1 MITVTDGRSANRFE
15 ARDGGTLAGFAAYA
29 RTSELVAF
37 VHTEVDP
44 ALEGRGVG
52 SLLAREGVE
61 SVQAEGLRVL
71 AVCPFIA
78 GWLVRHRTGPGTDV
92 GGLPAPGGD
101 SHQRLDQQGDQVA
114 E

>member
-1 MITVTDGRSANRFE
+1 MIAVTDNRSANRFE
-15 ARDGGTLAGFAAYA
+15 AHDGDTLAGFAAYV

-44 ALEGRGVG
+44 AFEGRGVG
-52 SLLAREGVE
+52 SALARAGVE

-78 GWLVRHRTGPGTDV
+78 GWLARHPELAHLEYRAASRVTD
-92 GGLPAPGGD
+92 
-101 SHQRLDQQGDQVA
+101 
-114 E
+114 